1 MLNIKKDRNMNTI
14 KNHGRHWALLIML
27 SVLLPL
33 KGLAQTK
40 QFEMVVEKTDG
51 TELAFLITGNY
62 PVLQYMY
69 GGENGVNTLDIQ
81 TADGF
86 KSIPCPDVKRLYTRE
101 AQGSSGISKLSADG
115 KSSEV
120 YDIQGR
126 RISSGATSL
135 DGLPKGVYIVDG
147 RKVIK

>member
-1 MLNIKKDRNMNTI
+1 MNTI
-14 KNHGRHWALLIML
+14 KNHCRHWAMLLML

-33 KGLAQTK
+33 EGLAQTK

-62 PVLQYMY
+62 PLLQYQY

-81 TADGF
+81 TENGF

>member
-1 MLNIKKDRNMNTI
+1 MNTI

-33 KGLAQTK
+33 EGLAQTK

>member
-33 KGLAQTK
+33 EGLAQTK

>member
-1 MLNIKKDRNMNTI
+1 MNTI
-14 KNHGRHWALLIML
+14 KNHGRHWALLLML

-62 PVLQYMY
+62 PVLKYVY
-69 GGENGVNTLDIQ
+69 GGENGVNALQIQ
-81 TADGF
+81 TKDDF
-86 KSIPCPDVKRLYTRE
+86 NSIPCPDVKRLYTRE

>member
-1 MLNIKKDRNMNTI
+1 MNTI
-14 KNHGRHWALLIML
+14 KNHGRHWALLLML

-33 KGLAQTK
+33 EGLAQTK

-51 TELAFLITGNY
+51 TELAFLITENY

-81 TADGF
+81 TANGF

>member
-1 MLNIKKDRNMNTI
+1 MNTI

-69 GGENGVNTLDIQ
+69 GGENGVNALDIQ
-81 TADGF
+81 TANGF

>member
-1 MLNIKKDRNMNTI
+1 MNTI
-14 KNHGRHWALLIML
+14 KNHCRHWALLLML
-27 SVLLPL
+27 SILLPL

-51 TELAFLITGNY
+51 TEQVFLITGNY
-62 PVLQYMY
+62 PLLQYQY
-69 GGENGVNTLDIQ
+69 GGENGVNTLEIQ
-81 TADGF
+81 TEDGL

-101 AQGSSGISKLSADG
+101 AQDSSGISKISTDE

-126 RISSGATSL
+126 RISSGTESL
-135 DGLPKGVYIVDG
+135 NGLPKGVYIVNG
-147 RKVIK
+147 HKVIK

>member
-14 KNHGRHWALLIML
+14 KNHGRHWALLLML

-33 KGLAQTK
+33 EGLAQTK

-69 GGENGVNTLDIQ
+69 GGENGVNALDIQ